1 MVTIK
6 ITTKKKEKMSE
17 HAEKA
22 LKHMGKLMQ
31 CIEELGEDDD
41 MGGNYGNRYEGGN
54 YGNRYEG
61 GNYGNRYGNRFTG
74 ERDDEDDDDD
84 YPMHE
89 RRRRSR
95 STGRYM

>member
-41 MGGNYGNRYEGGN
+41 MGER
-54 YGNRYEG
+54 
-61 GNYGNRYGNRFTG
+61 YGNRYGNRFMG

-95 STGRYM
+95 TTGRYM

>member
-22 LKHMGKLMQ
+22 LRHMGKLMQ

-41 MGGNYGNRYEGGN
+41 MGER

-61 GNYGNRYGNRFTG
+61 GNYGNRYGNRFMG

-95 STGRYM
+95 TTGRYM

>member
-22 LKHMGKLMQ
+22 LRHMGKLMQ

-41 MGGNYGNRYEGGN
+41 MGGHYGNRYEGGN
-54 YGNRYEG
+54 YS
-61 GNYGNRYGNRFTG
+61 NRYGNRFTG

-95 STGRYM
+95 TTGRFM